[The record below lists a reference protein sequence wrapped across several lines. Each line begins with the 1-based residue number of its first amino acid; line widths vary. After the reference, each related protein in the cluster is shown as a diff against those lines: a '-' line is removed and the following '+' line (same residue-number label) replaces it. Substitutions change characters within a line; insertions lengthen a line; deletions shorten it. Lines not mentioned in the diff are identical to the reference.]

1 MEKFLF
7 FFEEFLNIFDLIV
20 FLLIIFFIVR
30 CSIKGFTLSLLSF
43 SKWLIALIFTIIF
56 VPKLKPWVSN
66 YFESDF
72 ITDVGLGIFL
82 FLISLFI
89 VIIVAKG
96 ISKAVVW
103 TGLGVADKTFGSI
116 FGIFKGYIVCIC
128 IFSKLN
134 WFYPYKKW
142 PIETEKALTF
152 PMIYEGSRVLI
163 KELPERQKD
172 INKTKKKIEKI

>member
-1 MEKFLF
+1 MEKIIF
-7 FFEEFLNIFDLIV
+7 FFEDFLNTFDLTV
-20 FLLIIFFIVR
+20 FLLTGFFIIR

-43 SKWLIALIFTIIF
+43 SKWLIALVITIIF
-56 VPKLKPWVSN
+56 VPKFKPWVSN

-72 ITDVGLGIFL
+72 ITDIGLGIFL

-89 VIIVAKG
+89 VIVIAKG

-103 TGLGVADKTFGSI
+103 TGLGAADKTFGSI

-128 IFSKLN
+128 IFSILN
-134 WFYPYKKW
+134 WFYPYNKW
-142 PIETEKALTF
+142 PIEIEKALTF

-163 KELPERQKD
+163 KELPERQED
-172 INKTKKKIEKI
+172 IDKTKKKIEEI